1 MKKLYKML
9 TLSVVVIL
17 AVSLVVYMRLQPF
30 RELTSFVQYS
40 GSQGF
45 SHPVAPYERT
55 RKTVVVMADTK
66 LTEMF
71 DMMAPFFLFNATEK
85 ANVYIVAEKKSPITM
100 NKGPWVLP
108 QFSFGE
114 FDSLGMHADVIV
126 LPFMNDAA
134 GKEKVDWIKKH
145 YSDSTILLA
154 ICDGAV
160 TAAATGLYDGKPL
173 TAHASDFDDIKK
185 GFPKPLWVQQCSYT
199 QSGNLF
205 STAGVSNAVEGS
217 LAVINKLFG
226 RETMLEVLN
235 RINYYE
241 QDLSKEHKSIVI
253 DASDK
258 KTALVKMLFHK
269 NRNIGILLQ
278 DNISELELA
287 GIFDT
292 YNRSLPGFV
301 KAYKTNGSPVRSK
314 YGLTLIPT
322 ADFQKS
328 NIDEMHVV
336 DPESL
341 TTTDSSALK
350 NIEVIAYRH
359 ADGKYIINKALERIQ
374 NQYGNKFQVLVKR
387 ALDYN

>member
-1 MKKLYKML
+1 ML
-9 TLSVVVIL
+9 TLSFLVVL
-17 AVSLVVYMRLQPF
+17 AVSLVVYLRLQPF

-45 SHPVAPYERT
+45 SSPAVPYDKT

-85 ANVYIVAEKKSPITM
+85 ANVYIVAEKKAPITM
-100 NKGPWVLP
+100 NKGPWVMP
-108 QFSFGE
+108 QFSFRE
-114 FDSLGMHADVIV
+114 FDSLDMHADVIV

-145 YSDSTILLA
+145 YSGSTIILA

-173 TAHASDFDDIKK
+173 TAHASDFADIKK
-185 GFPKPLWVQQCSYT
+185 DFPKPVWVQQCSYT

-226 RETMLEVLN
+226 REEMLKVLN
-235 RINYYE
+235 MVNYHE
-241 QDLSKEHKSIVI
+241 QDLSREHKSIVI
-253 DASDK
+253 NDADK
-258 KTALVKMLFHK
+258 KAAVMKMLFHK

-278 DNISELELA
+278 DSISEIELA

-292 YNRSLPGFV
+292 YNRSLPTFV
-301 KAYKTNGSPVRSK
+301 KAYTTNGSPVRSK
-314 YGLTLIPT
+314 YGLILIPT
-322 ADFQKS
+322 ANFQKS
-328 NIDEMHVV
+328 NIDEMHVL
-336 DPESL
+336 DPGSM
-341 TTTDSSALK
+341 TTADSSVLN
-350 NIEVIAYRH
+350 NIDVIAYRH
-359 ADGKYIINKALERIQ
+359 SDGKYIINKALARIQ
-374 NQYGNKFQVLVKR
+374 DQYGNKFQVLVKR